1 MIIDTINCS
10 IKCDDGELEYIYNLT
25 ERKLSLEVKGKEEE
39 IITYGVEAQ
48 SYMIKENKKV
58 LIFKDAVEILTPYK
72 HKAKDF
78 INMLRRNQVSP
89 VHLLNVAEEVIEEYY
104 LDFEK
109 VVQAISL

>member
-1 MIIDTINCS
+1 MIIDTINCR

-25 ERKLSLEVKGKEEE
+25 ERKLSLEVEGKEEE

-48 SYMIKENKKV
+48 SYLVKENKKV
-58 LIFKDAVEILTPYK
+58 LVFRDAIDVLTPYK
-72 HKAKDF
+72 HKAKEF
-78 INMLRRNQVSP
+78 INILKKNEVSP
-89 VHLLNVAEEVIEEYY
+89 VHLLDIAEEIIEEYY

>member
-25 ERKLSLEVKGKEEE
+25 ERKLSLEVEGKEEE

-48 SYMIKENKKV
+48 SYVVKENKKV
-58 LIFKDAVEILTPYK
+58 LISKDAIEVLTPYK
-72 HKAKDF
+72 HKAKEF
-78 INMLRRNQVSP
+78 INMLRKNEVSP
-89 VHLLNVAEEVIEEYY
+89 VHLLNIAEEVIEEYY

-109 VVQAISL
+109 VVQVISL